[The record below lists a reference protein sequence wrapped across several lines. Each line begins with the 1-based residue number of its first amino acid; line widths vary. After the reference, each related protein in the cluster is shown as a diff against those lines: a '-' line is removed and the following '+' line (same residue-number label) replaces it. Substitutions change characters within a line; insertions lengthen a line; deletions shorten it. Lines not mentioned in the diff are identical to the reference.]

1 MLTQEEKKQFSEI
14 LEHSGKHWTSQK
26 PNITPQLVVMVQ

>member
-1 MLTQEEKKQFSEI
+1 MLTQVEKKQFGEI
-14 LEHSGKHWTSQK
+14 LETLGETWTSQK

>member
-1 MLTQEEKKQFSEI
+1 MLTQEEKKQFGEI
-14 LEHSGKHWTSQK
+14 LETLGETSQK